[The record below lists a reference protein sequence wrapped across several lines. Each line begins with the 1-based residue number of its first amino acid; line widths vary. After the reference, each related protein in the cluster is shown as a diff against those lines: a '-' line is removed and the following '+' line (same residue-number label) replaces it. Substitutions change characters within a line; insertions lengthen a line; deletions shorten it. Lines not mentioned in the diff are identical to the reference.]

1 MNHDLSI
8 SILSGRALGGGS
20 VVNVCDGDLGFFAED
35 GDGRVTHVGVLA
47 SGGRLLH
54 ASTTR
59 NGVAWSAL
67 RTDDP
72 SHDAFGSKLVS
83 WLTEVRRVV

>member
-1 MNHDLSI
+1 MDQFINTRESLVTDAI
-8 SILSGRALGGGS
+8 
-20 VVNVCDGDLGFFAED
+20 DGTL
-35 GDGRVTHVGVLA
+35 LA